1 MALMALLVKLDSRA
15 TVIAEPGWGC
25 GIRSHKWRMP
35 AARNFTFYGYFRG
48 SMASLLRLQYNP
60 LLAQGLRHALL
71 DWLKA
76 AQPLQILPD
85 LWRKD
90 LLHNQLT

>member
-1 MALMALLVKLDSRA
+1 
-15 TVIAEPGWGC
+15 
-25 GIRSHKWRMP
+25 
-35 AARNFTFYGYFRG
+35 
-48 SMASLLRLQYNP
+48 MASLLRLQYNP